1 MNAQIDQIEFNNE
14 LSIILKQYQGNN
26 QVLMPFNAHGM
37 KNSVQKQDFSG
48 LINDLENAQMQFN
61 CDQ

>member
-14 LSIILKQYQGNN
+14 LSIILKQYQGKT

-37 KNSVQKQDFSG
+37 KNSAQK
-48 LINDLENAQMQFN
+48 
-61 CDQ
+61 